1 MLRSV
6 LLLAGA
12 ALVSAQ
18 VSLCSEGVKGGSQ
31 DLRIDTTY
39 TRCNGLHGLR

>member
-18 VSLCSEGVKGGSQ
+18 VSLCLGIIKGGSQ

-39 TRCNGLHGLR
+39 TRCDGLR